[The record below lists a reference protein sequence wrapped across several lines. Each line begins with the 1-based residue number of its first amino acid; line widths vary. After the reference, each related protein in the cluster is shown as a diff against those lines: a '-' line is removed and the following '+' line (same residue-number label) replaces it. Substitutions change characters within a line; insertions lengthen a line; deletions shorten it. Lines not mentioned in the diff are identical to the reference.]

1 MYLRVTTQKL
11 VGGCRVTRRMAG
23 LSSGIRASA
32 ELLQAFAAAR
42 DGNVRLVKIQIEDNA
57 MVLKATV
64 DIKGDEK
71 SDFAAVNATLE
82 EDVPCFILFR
92 MDSTTKEGWLLANWV
107 PENTKVRQKM
117 LYASSRETLKKE
129 LGSALIG
136 AEITAAVSRPQCSP
150 ANCRAEAPALI
161 CAVPAPASPLAARPG
176 GVPAR
181 VRLGRAFRN

>member
-1 MYLRVTTQKL
+1 
-11 VGGCRVTRRMAG
+11 MAG

-32 ELLQAFAAAR
+32 ELLQTFAAAR
-42 DGNVRLVKIQIEDNA
+42 GGNVRLFKIQIEDNA

-71 SDFAAVNATLE
+71 SDFAEVDATLE

-92 MDSTTKEGWLLANWV
+92 MDNTTKEGWLLANWV

-136 AEITAAVSRPQCSP
+136 AEITAAVSRPTCSP
-150 ANCRAEAPALI
+150 ANGRAEAPARF
-161 CAVPAPASPLAARPG
+161 CAVPEPASPLAARPC
-176 GVPAR
+176 GVLAR
-181 VRLGRAFRN
+181 VRLRLALRT